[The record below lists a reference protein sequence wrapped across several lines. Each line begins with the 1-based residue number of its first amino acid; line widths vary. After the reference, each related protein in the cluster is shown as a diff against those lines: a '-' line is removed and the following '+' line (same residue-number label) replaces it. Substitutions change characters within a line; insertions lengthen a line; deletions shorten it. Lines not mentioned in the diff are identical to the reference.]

1 MFSVW
6 SELVSEGADTAIG
19 AKRVV
24 TAERALMSQLHAL
37 VHVLTSSFEVTN
49 IISFL
54 GINFEFQPWNSLLI
68 AVM

>member
-54 GINFEFQPWNSLLI
+54 GINFEFQP
-68 AVM
+68 